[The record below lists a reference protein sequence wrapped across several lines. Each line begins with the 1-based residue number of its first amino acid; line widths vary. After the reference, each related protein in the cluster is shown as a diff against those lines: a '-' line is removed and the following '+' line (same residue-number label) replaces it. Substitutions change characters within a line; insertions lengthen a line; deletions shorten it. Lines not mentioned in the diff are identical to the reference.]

1 MPALPDRSMID
12 IASRIIDFLGDG
24 MGFQRHNGS
33 AWEELEPAV
42 RVYLQPRDSLYQ
54 RSFRGIENS
63 VNFTGFAAAA
73 ADIRKG
79 DRTAI
84 DDRYFIV
91 AALEDRETHLEF
103 LLRQTDEV
111 RDI

>member
-12 IASRIIDFLGDG
+12 IASHIIDFLGDS
-24 MGFQRHNGS
+24 MGFQRHTGS
-33 AWEELEPAV
+33 AWEESEPAV
-42 RVYLQPRDSLYQ
+42 RVYLQPRDSLYK

-63 VNFTGFAAAA
+63 IDFTGFAAAA

-79 DRTAI
+79 DRTTI
-84 DDRYFIV
+84 NDIYFIV
-91 AALEDRETHLEF
+91 DALENRDTHLEF
-103 LLRQTDEV
+103 RLRQTDEI